1 MSFVP
6 EPTFTDHEI
15 ALLKK
20 TADALTA
27 YLAKPVIAEIDTTED
42 GMEWV
47 AFGVPLD
54 ITDETPDDIV
64 TLEMGGPGARLI
76 SESSDLENPDQE
88 VYACEFLWGIQ
99 ITDIENARFVRIDFE
114 GEEVEWGDNIEE
126 LLPFGMRDP
135 EPGELL
141 EIEENDEDEDE
152 DEDPPPVPQDPS
164 SPTLH

>member
-27 YLAKPVIAEIDTTED
+27 YLGKPVIAEIDTTED
-42 GMEWV
+42 GLEWV

-54 ITDETPDDIV
+54 IADENPDDIV

-76 SESSDLENPDQE
+76 SESSDLENPEEE

-114 GEEVEWGDNIEE
+114 GEEVEWADDIEE

-141 EIEENDEDEDE
+141 EIEENDDDEE
-152 DEDPPPVPQDPS
+152 EDPPSAQQDPA

>member
-6 EPTFTDHEI
+6 EPTFTDYEI
-15 ALLKK
+15 SLLKK

-27 YLAKPVIAEIDTTED
+27 YLGKPVIAEIDTTED

-54 ITDETPDDIV
+54 ISDDNSDDIV
-64 TLEMGGPGARLI
+64 TLEMGGAGARLV
-76 SESSDLENPDQE
+76 SESSDLENPEEE

-114 GEEVEWGDNIEE
+114 GEEVEWGDSLEE
-126 LLPFGMRDP
+126 MLPFGMR
-135 EPGELL
+135 EPQAGELV
-141 EIEENDEDEDE
+141 EDEDDENDGNDEDT
-152 DEDPPPVPQDPS
+152 PPDSPTPP